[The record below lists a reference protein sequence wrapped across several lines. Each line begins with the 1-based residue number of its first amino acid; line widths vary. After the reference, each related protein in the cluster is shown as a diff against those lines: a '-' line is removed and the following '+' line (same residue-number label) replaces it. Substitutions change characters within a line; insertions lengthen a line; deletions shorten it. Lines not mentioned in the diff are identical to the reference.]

1 MKKIRHYN
9 TWWGLRLLILF
20 LLFMSALLPISALTA
35 ESSKWP
41 GVDEAV
47 IEKFAKEHGRDTSVP
62 IINMEQG
69 DLPLFLFLVA
79 GIVGGFTAGY
89 YWQVVFFEGRSNKQ
103 EK

>member
-1 MKKIRHYN
+1 MI
-9 TWWGLRLLILF
+9 LLILF
-20 LLFMSALLPISALTA
+20 LLFISMLLPTTALTA

-47 IEKFAKEHGRDTSVP
+47 IEKVAKEHGRDASVP

-89 YWQVVFFEGRSNKQ
+89 YWRVIFSEGRSNRQ